1 MLKDLASTQAIG
13 NGSSM
18 EEQGLNKA
26 QKQDVVLLSSKI
38 EFSDFLRAI

>member
-1 MLKDLASTQAIG
+1 MLKDLASTQGGA
-13 NGSSM
+13 M
-18 EEQGLNKA
+18 EETGLNKA